1 MGSEEFDPAWDR
13 QERELAQGATGR
25 FVAPQYRGWCLS
37 NVSTSLARA
46 VAPNSPETWD
56 DRLVPLDPVADP
68 LGGRRAEGTVILL
81 LVDGLGWRAFR
92 RAVTAQDANPLRP
105 WAARAR
111 PITTVFPSTTTCALT
126 SLSTGLAPAQHGI
139 VGHRMYLPRW
149 GVMADMLRMS
159 PSFLPGRDLL
169 FTQDF
174 DTTELSGVPTLFQR
188 GLSAAVVS
196 REAFTG
202 SGFTRLLYAGAE
214 YVPYAT
220 ASGLS
225 HVLGELLNRPRPPP
239 AVFVY
244 WDELDTSHHIHGPEA
259 SLFELELER
268 IQGLLRAV
276 VRRIGPARANAAE
289 LWVTGDHGQVPLTAE
304 GNVALERHPEILRD
318 LTGPAG
324 GDRRASFL
332 TTRAGR
338 GPSVAT
344 RLKELLPAESVV
356 RTMES
361 ARSEGLFG
369 PGPPHPELRERTG
382 DLLALPSSPGGIS
395 YESPGRVLR
404 HRLLAGAH
412 GGLEPEELWVP
423 LITGRLSELAGSG

>member
-1 MGSEEFDPAWDR
+1 MGSEEFDRAWDR
-13 QERELAQGATGR
+13 QESELAQGVMGR
-25 FVAPQYRGWCLS
+25 FVAPQYRGRCLS

-46 VAPNSPETWD
+46 VATNSPESWD
-56 DRLVPLDPVADP
+56 ERMIPLDPTTDP
-68 LGGRRAEGTVILL
+68 LAGRRAEGTVILL

-92 RAVTAQDANPLRP
+92 RAVEAPRAGRLLP
-105 WAARAR
+105 WAERAR
-111 PITTVFPSTTTCALT
+111 PITSVFPSTTTCALT

-159 PSFLPGRDLL
+159 PSALPGRDLL
-169 FTQDF
+169 FTPEF
-174 DTTELSGVPTLFQR
+174 NVTELSGVPTLFQR

-196 REAFTG
+196 REAFAG

-225 HVLGELLNRPRPPP
+225 HVLGDLLNRPNPPP

-276 VRRIGPARANAAE
+276 VRRINPERAKGTQ
-289 LWVTGDHGQVPLTAE
+289 LWITGDHGQVSLRPEA
-304 GNVALERHPEILRD
+304 NVALEQHPDILHD

-324 GDRRASFL
+324 GDRRAAFL
-332 TTRAGR
+332 TTRPGR
-338 GPSVAT
+338 APNVAMHL
-344 RLKELLPAESVV
+344 RELLPGESVV
-356 RTMES
+356 KTMEA

-369 PGPPHPELRERTG
+369 PGPPHPELSERTG
-382 DLLALPSSPGGIS
+382 DLLALPASPGGIS
-395 YESPGRVLR
+395 YESPGRVVR

-412 GGLEPEELWVP
+412 GGLEREELWIP
-423 LITGRLSELAGSG
+423 LVAGRLSDLAGAE